1 MYRHYFPKDILSRQ
15 HGLKRSVLAIELAN
29 APEPFGSQCGV
40 CSTHHLGHTHIPH
53 VNRGISKPQNSFF
66 LELALEELV
75 VRMTALFLR
84 NIFDHVDIMSND
96 IVTEIRHMTELL
108 LHRCLVLLYQLF
120 RYLYLKTWL
129 CSWLC
134 HKLPAG
140 IQQRRIYHWEQKSR
154 HRIRLWRV
162 HLRSPVAL
170 REPFMS
176 ERLTG
181 NYWEVST

>member
-1 MYRHYFPKDILSRQ
+1 MWCLLHSPPRTHPHTSREQRYLQTAEFILPRACA
-15 HGLKRSVLAIELAN
+15 RRA
-29 APEPFGSQCGV
+29 CGADD
-40 CSTHHLGHTHIPH
+40 G
-53 VNRGISKPQNSFF
+53 
-66 LELALEELV
+66 V
-75 VRMTALFLR
+75 VFETF
-84 NIFDHVDIMSND
+84 FDHVDIMSND